1 MIKRCKSTWRDKIDK
16 NMHIYYAAK
25 RSLDPELQLNL
36 FYLLGEIPIG
46 QWTMI
51 GLVIPNS
58 KESQGIEHAK

>member
-1 MIKRCKSTWRDKIDK
+1 M
-16 NMHIYYAAK
+16 YVAE
-25 RSLDPELQLNL
+25 RSLDPELNSIL

-58 KESQGIEHAK
+58 KESQGVEHAK